1 MITTND
7 GPAYLLRN
15 DTVTSN
21 HWLTLDL
28 VGHKSNRDGIGAI
41 VKLVMPDGVQ
51 VATVTT
57 AASYLSSS
65 DKRVHFGLS
74 SHAMATRV
82 EISWPSGV
90 HQILQNVRADQIV
103 RVEEP
108 VN

>member
-1 MITTND
+1 MSSCFSRCLRVPIAMRRFYGQSLWTPQKFLLTNLD
-7 GPAYLLRN
+7 FHHGLL
-15 DTVTSN
+15 TSN

-65 DKRVHFGLS
+65 DKRVDFGLS
-74 SHAMATRV
+74 SHA
-82 EISWPSGV
+82 I
-90 HQILQNVRADQIV
+90 
-103 RVEEP
+103 
-108 VN
+108 